1 MKRSYS
7 EYRAI
12 LISLVNRI
20 REKQLKTGLG
30 ASIEELKDEFGGPSK
45 SQRNLDNY
53 LAALRDKGIDGQ
65 TYNIVYDRTQ
75 RVYYIESG
83 LYKPSQFDE
92 KRKVILAKELLK
104 TYKYAL
110 PRSVLKL
117 LDMDT
122 KVESE
127 EMAPLFRSVSPRF
140 VKSLEFYQMLNR
152 ILQLAD
158 LNRIIAF
165 EYKVEPEQD
174 HTNDPQ
180 YSHLIQIGWTE
191 TVMVMPLQVIE
202 YMGRLYLLGYRV
214 SILKIQ
220 EAHPSPLKPRNIDL
234 FVLDNI
240 LDRNV
245 RPIDEHHDFEPNQQE
260 IIHFQKNLPRRKIFE
275 ELLLNRMLNACI
287 GVMLPSS
294 DIYSQSKSG
303 GIKLNDPPKILRYF
317 AGWAK
322 RYLISSPLHPSQQ
335 LVEIKVVKPENL
347 PRDLHHFYQI
357 KADSRGHEI
366 GVEVGLFSFEVY
378 STMDFV
384 FRIASFREFSWEY
397 EKGIDGMSDNKPN
410 YLFKNQPQILDESE
424 YKALLKKIS
433 TKVHEQ
439 ANYAFYKQCEEEWW
453 DYYNK
458 IYTQYSKFEK
468 PHKLVVIEAAPK
480 SELSFGTNH
489 YLFNN
494 KNLGLTMKKVKSPY
508 SRNSPTN
515 DILRKIYKK
524 FLSHNISLLN
534 LTNKKVLIELAKEN
548 VLIVNM
554 LPTYGIQLDHSDHKK
569 IRTILSEVVDY
580 NKRLSGFDYKT
591 KRLKIAIPN
600 SLYPINIWQKV
611 LGEKFETIEDL
622 NKNSMIEINEE
633 SSFSTAV
640 KY

>member
-1 MKRSYS
+1 
-7 EYRAI
+7 
-12 LISLVNRI
+12 
-20 REKQLKTGLG
+20 
-30 ASIEELKDEFGGPSK
+30 
-45 SQRNLDNY
+45 
-53 LAALRDKGIDGQ
+53 
-65 TYNIVYDRTQ
+65 
-75 RVYYIESG
+75 
-83 LYKPSQFDE
+83 
-92 KRKVILAKELLK
+92 
-104 TYKYAL
+104 
-110 PRSVLKL
+110 
-117 LDMDT
+117 
-122 KVESE
+122 
-127 EMAPLFRSVSPRF
+127 
-140 VKSLEFYQMLNR
+140 MLNR

-174 HTNDPQ
+174 RPIDPQ
-180 YSHLIQIGWTE
+180 NSHLIQIGWTE

-214 SILKIQ
+214 SIMKIQ
-220 EAHPSPLKPRNIDL
+220 EMHPSPLLPDNLSL

-240 LDRNV
+240 LDKTV
-245 RPIDEHHDFEPNQQE
+245 RPIDEHDDYKPNHLE

-275 ELLLNRMLNACI
+275 ELLLNRMLNDCI

-303 GIKLNDPPKILRYF
+303 GIKLNHPPKILRYF

-347 PRDLHHFYQI
+347 PHELQDFYQI
-357 KADSRGHEI
+357 KADSRGQEI
-366 GVEVGLFSFEVY
+366 GVEVGLFSLEVY
-378 STMDFV
+378 STPDFL

-433 TKVHEQ
+433 VKVHEQ

-453 DYYNK
+453 DYYYN
-458 IYTQYSKFEK
+458 IYTQYSKFEQ
-468 PHKLVVIEAAPK
+468 PHQLFVIEAAPK
-480 SELSFGTNH
+480 SELSFGTND
-489 YLFNN
+489 YLINN
-494 KNLGLTMKKVKSPY
+494 KNLVLTMKQVESQF
-508 SRNSPTN
+508 SRMIPPTD
-515 DILRKIYKK
+515 DILSKKYK
-524 FLSHNISLLN
+524 FLSHKISLLN
-534 LTNKKVLIELAKEN
+534 LTNKTDLIELAKKN

-569 IRTILSEVVDY
+569 IRTIFSEVVDY

-591 KRLKIAIPN
+591 KHLKIAIPN
-600 SLYPINIWQKV
+600 SSYPINIWQKV

-622 NKNSMIEINEE
+622 NKNSMIEINEK
-633 SSFSTAV
+633 SRTSTAV
-640 KY
+640 KYLG